1 MLSAVRGCKPSLETH
16 RVSTFGWGRSC
27 SEFHMCFNM
36 VPVYGKRKVGR
47 HEVLC
52 SQPWTS
58 LLCKELGFPDSV
70 RSLSHCLRTG
80 NPQASDPP
88 ASPTTFV
95 FWQGS
100 RRVGRIG
107 EQISPKLLPLYS
119 PKLGSKDWVGVPA
132 RSLSAGALAPTL
144 CTLSL
149 SCPV

>member
-1 MLSAVRGCKPSLETH
+1 MICPDPRGPGGKEIKKGVQVDMGGHPLLGKGGPPYSRNFFSMLSAVRGCKPSLKTH
-16 RVSTFGWGRSC
+16 RVSTFDWGRSC
-27 SEFHMCFNM
+27 SGLHMCFNM

-58 LLCKELGFPDSV
+58 LLCKGLVFPDSV
-70 RSLSHCLRTG
+70 QSLSHCLRTG

-107 EQISPKLLPLYS
+107 
-119 PKLGSKDWVGVPA
+119 V
-132 RSLSAGALAPTL
+132 
-144 CTLSL
+144 
-149 SCPV
+149 